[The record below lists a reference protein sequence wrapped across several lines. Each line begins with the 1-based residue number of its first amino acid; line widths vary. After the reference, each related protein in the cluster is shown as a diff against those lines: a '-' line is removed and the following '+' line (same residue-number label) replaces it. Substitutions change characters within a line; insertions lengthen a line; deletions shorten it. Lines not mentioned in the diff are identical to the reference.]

1 MPNIVK
7 ENMPNIWTGVLT
19 LLAAIGASW
28 TLVEAVLDNRYIE
41 AEESR
46 EIVEMVI
53 APHLASDGI
62 HTEIEVT
69 RQEFDQYKENAK
81 NSFQLIDDRLVRM
94 DGKMDRLIEMQLS
107 Q

>member
-53 APHLASDGI
+53 APHLASDSI
-62 HTEIEVT
+62 HAEIEVT
-69 RQEFDQYKENAK
+69 RQEFDQHKENSK
-81 NSFQLIDDRLVRM
+81 SRFQSIDERLIRM